1 MTILK
6 YKMIKKIKLTILSI
20 FSILSNYCY
29 ASIEIN
35 KDKFIF
41 VESKGQEIIEIKNNT
56 TNDYFIQSWISHYDE
71 NNDTELPFIITP
83 PLFKIEKNEN
93 YSLKIFKTDE
103 IEKIDRETLYR
114 INIKRIPLLSDSDE
128 SKNLLHIS
136 MNSVYNLIY
145 RPVSIEEGA
154 KDAYKRIEFL
164 KNKNNE
170 FIVNNPTPYFITLL
184 NVNSEDIAL
193 IEKSK
198 TIPPFKK
205 YNTKN
210 IIKEDGLIKWKT
222 INQYGVEI
230 NATDKAIINED

>member
-1 MTILK
+1 
-6 YKMIKKIKLTILSI
+6 MIRKIKTAILSLFI
-20 FSILSNYCY
+20 ILPTYSY

-41 VESKGQEIIEIKNNT
+41 IESKNLEIIEIKNNT

-71 NNDTELPFIITP
+71 SNETELPFMITP
-83 PLFKIEKNEN
+83 PLFKIEKDEN

-103 IEKIDRETLYR
+103 IEKKDRETLYR
-114 INIKRIPLLSDSDE
+114 INIKRIPLLSNSDE
-128 SKNLLHIS
+128 NKNLLHIS

-145 RPVSIEEGA
+145 RPVSIERDA

-184 NVNSEDIAL
+184 NVNSEGVVL

-205 YNTKN
+205 YNTKKT
-210 IIKEDGLIKWKT
+210 IKKDGLIKWKT
-222 INQYGVEI
+222 IDQYGVEI
-230 NATDKAIINED
+230 NATNKAIINED

>member
-1 MTILK
+1 
-6 YKMIKKIKLTILSI
+6 MIKKIITTTLSLFI
-20 FSILSNYCY
+20 IIPTYGY

-41 VESKGQEIIEIKNNT
+41 IESKGQEIIEIKNNT

-103 IEKIDRETLYR
+103 IEKKDQETLYK
-114 INIKRIPLLSDSDE
+114 INIKRIPLLSNSDE
-128 SKNLLHIS
+128 NRNLLHIS

-145 RPVSIEEGA
+145 RPISIEKGA

-170 FIVNNPTPYFITLL
+170 FIINNPTPYFITLL
-184 NVNSEDIAL
+184 NVSYNGVL
-193 IEKSK
+193 LMNKSK
-198 TIPPFKK
+198 TIPPLKK

-222 INQYGVEI
+222 INQYGMEI

>member
-1 MTILK
+1 
-6 YKMIKKIKLTILSI
+6 MIRKIKTAILSLFI
-20 FSILSNYCY
+20 ILPTYSY

-41 VESKGQEIIEIKNNT
+41 IESKNLEIIEIKNNT

-71 NNDTELPFIITP
+71 SNETELPFMITP
-83 PLFKIEKNEN
+83 PLFKIEKDEN

-103 IEKIDRETLYR
+103 IEKKDREILYR
-114 INIKRIPLLSDSDE
+114 INIKRIPLLSNSDE
-128 SKNLLHIS
+128 NKNLLHIS

-145 RPVSIEEGA
+145 RPVSIEKDA

-184 NVNSEDIAL
+184 NVNSEDVVL

-205 YNTKN
+205 YNTKKT
-210 IIKEDGLIKWKT
+210 IKKDGLIKWKT
-222 INQYGVEI
+222 IDQYGVEI
-230 NATDKAIINED
+230 NATNKVIINED

>member
-1 MTILK
+1 
-6 YKMIKKIKLTILSI
+6 MIRKIKTAILSLFI
-20 FSILSNYCY
+20 ILSTYSY

-41 VESKGQEIIEIKNNT
+41 IESKNQEIIEIKNNT

-71 NNDTELPFIITP
+71 SNETELPFMITP
-83 PLFKIEKNEN
+83 PLFKIEKDEN

-103 IEKIDRETLYR
+103 IEKKDRETLYR
-114 INIKRIPLLSDSDE
+114 INIKRIPLLSNSDE
-128 SKNLLHIS
+128 NKNLLHIS

-145 RPVSIEEGA
+145 RPISIEKGV
-154 KDAYKRIEFL
+154 KDAYKKIEFL

-184 NVNSEDIAL
+184 NVNSEGVVL

-205 YNTKN
+205 YNTKK
-210 IIKEDGLIKWKT
+210 IIKKDGLIKWKT
-222 INQYGVEI
+222 IDQYGVEI
-230 NATDKAIINED
+230 NATNKAIINED

>member
-1 MTILK
+1 
-6 YKMIKKIKLTILSI
+6 MIRKIKTAILSLFI
-20 FSILSNYCY
+20 ILPTYSY

-41 VESKGQEIIEIKNNT
+41 IESKNLEIIEIKNNT

-71 NNDTELPFIITP
+71 SNETELPFMITP
-83 PLFKIEKNEN
+83 PLFKIEKDEN

-103 IEKIDRETLYR
+103 IEKKDRETLYR
-114 INIKRIPLLSDSDE
+114 INIKRIPLLSNSDE
-128 SKNLLHIS
+128 NKNLLHIS

-145 RPVSIEEGA
+145 RPVSIEKDA

-184 NVNSEDIAL
+184 NVNSEDVVL

-205 YNTKN
+205 YNTKKT
-210 IIKEDGLIKWKT
+210 IKKDGLIKWKT
-222 INQYGVEI
+222 IDQYGVEI
-230 NATDKAIINED
+230 NATNKVIINED